1 MTDATAAVLGAFRS
15 EYGRT
20 VAILAR
26 TFRDLDLV
34 EDAVQDAFA
43 AAADLWPTRGVPP
56 NPQAWIVTTARNRAE
71 AEYLDHLKRAEAMR
85 RDHSRLILTGS
96 GVELIFEPREARG
109 DDVF

>member
-20 VAILAR
+20 VAILAP
-26 TFRDLDLV
+26 TFRGLDLV

-56 NPQAWIVTTARNRAE
+56 NPQAWIVTTARNRAIDRLRRQASRYTRHADAARQ
-71 AEYLDHLKRAEAMR
+71 AEVASAPAEPP
-85 RDHSRLILTGS
+85 
-96 GVELIFEPREARG
+96 PRMAT
-109 DDVF
+109 